1 MKVYK
6 HNSYSYVTIAEMTK
20 DEISKINFDICKQ
33 PRETPDAYYKRQ
45 TVKPDVITNAG
56 LFNMRDG
63 STIFTVIN
71 EQVVCHTDAS
81 INEGIG
87 IIGDKDLYLAKSGDK
102 NWRDF
107 MSAYPPLIKDGKTVT
122 SSLAKEINYKARRT
136 VFAYNDSKIWI
147 ICVDKPGM
155 DFAQL
160 KKLCLGLGCKYAANF
175 DGGGSTRMLVNGVRK
190 TALTA
195 NRPVDSVLCIYL
207 KHNNKT
213 VNYNVQITASALNVR
228 SGPGTT
234 YPVTSTIRNKTAVFN
249 IVMEDY
255 TSTWGKLSTGEGWIS
270 LSYTKKYTQSTTATT
285 TWKGKVT
292 ASVLRVRSGPGTNYS
307 QVGSKVKDTVVTI
320 YAQQNGWGKI
330 ADNSW
335 VSLTYI
341 KKI

>member
-6 HNSYSYVTIAEMTK
+6 HSSYNYVTIAEVTR
-20 DEISKINFDICKQ
+20 DEINRIDFDICKQ

-45 TVKPDVITNAG
+45 TVKPDIITNAG
-56 LFNMRDG
+56 FFSMSNG
-63 STIFTVIN
+63 ATIFTVIN
-71 EQVVCHTDAS
+71 EQEVCHTDAS

-87 IIGDKDLYLAKSGDK
+87 IIGNKDLYLAKGGDK

-107 MSAYPPLIKDGKTVT
+107 MTAYPPLISNGKAVK
-122 SSLAKEINYKARRT
+122 SSLGSEINYRARRT
-136 VFAYNDSKIWI
+136 VFAFNDSTVWV
-147 ICVDKPGM
+147 ICVDNPGM
-155 DFAQL
+155 NFTQL
-160 KKLCLGLGCKYAANF
+160 KNLCLSLGAKYAANF

-190 TALTA
+190 TSLTS

-207 KHNNKT
+207 KHNNKI

-234 YPVTSTIRNKTAVFN
+234 YPITSTIRNKTAIFK

-255 TSTWGKLSTGEGWIS
+255 TGKWGKLSTGEGWIC
-270 LSYTKKYTQSTTATT
+270 LDYTKIATT
-285 TWKGKVT
+285 STANTAWKGKVT
-292 ASVLRVRSGPGTNYS
+292 ASVLRVRSGPGTTYP
-307 QVGSKVKDTVVTI
+307 QVSTRVRNAVVTVS
-320 YAQQNGWGKI
+320 AQQNGWGKI